1 MFSLEITLLGFA
13 LAVDAAVVT
22 FAIGLLHYEMPP
34 GEKFKRGL
42 LVSLAFG
49 FFQFAMLWAGA
60 YAGYLF
66 TFSSYGYYF
75 QLVVGIIFFTLSV
88 KFIQE
93 SLKDEEKNLH
103 WGFIPVLILAFATS
117 IDAMAS
123 GVSLGTIPQAY
134 LSATQVGVI
143 TFFVCSSF
151 YFVSQFFRSI
161 PERWLLR
168 ISAAIFLFLGAQ
180 IFWGFKH
187 VFFKG

>member
-22 FAIGLLHYEMPP
+22 FAIGLLHYDMLA
-34 GEKFKRGL
+34 GQKFKRGL

-49 FFQFAMLWAGA
+49 FFQFAMLWLGA

-75 QLVVGIIFFTLSV
+75 QLVVGIIFFALSV

-103 WGFIPVLILAFATS
+103 WGFIPVLILSFATS

-134 LSATQVGVI
+134 MAALQVGVI
-143 TFFVCSSF
+143 TFLSCSIF
-151 YFVSQFFRSI
+151 YFISQFFRSI
-161 PERWLLR
+161 PEKWLLR
-168 ISAAIFLFLGAQ
+168 LSAAIFIFLGAQ